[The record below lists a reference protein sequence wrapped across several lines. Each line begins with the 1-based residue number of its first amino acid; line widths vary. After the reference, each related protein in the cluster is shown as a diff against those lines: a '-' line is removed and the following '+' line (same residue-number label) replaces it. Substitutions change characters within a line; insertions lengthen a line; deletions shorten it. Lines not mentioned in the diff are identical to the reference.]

1 MAGVE
6 GGWRVF
12 KFEGLQGVD
21 DDPRDGHVAVPLA
34 VGRDDKPGSMLVAR
48 GGDEGLVGV
57 LVPRPELAL
66 LEVGLVQLPVLVGG
80 VDAGLQAASLLLVGD
95 VQEKLED
102 DDVVVEERA
111 LELVDV
117 FEAAPDGLGGDELV
131 DPRREDVLVVRA
143 VEDAD
148 HAARGNGLVNA
159 PEKIVACFEGRW
171 DLEGGYVA
179 ALGIDAGEDVA
190 DRAVL

>member
-1 MAGVE
+1 
-6 GGWRVF
+6 
-12 KFEGLQGVD
+12 
-21 DDPRDGHVAVPLA
+21 
-34 VGRDDKPGSMLVAR
+34 
-48 GGDEGLVGV
+48 
-57 LVPRPELAL
+57 
-66 LEVGLVQLPVLVGG
+66 
-80 VDAGLQAASLLLVGD
+80 VGD
-95 VQEKLED
+95 VQEELED
-102 DDVVVEERA
+102 DDVVVKERA

-179 ALGIDAGEDVA
+179 PLGIDAGEDVA
-190 DRAVL
+190 DRAVFAGGIHSLEDDEQRPLLAGIEDVLQAGQLLSMLDEDGCCRLRCLEVASLSCSHTRQFDFRMWLDEVRRL